1 MLLLNMSL
9 DCYNDPFSIITVL
22 IFFSYDYGIGEIK
35 FISVRGRKC
44 ADARRPIKEFTGV
57 YGEKCADAV

>member
-9 DCYNDPFSIITVL
+9 DCYNDPFYIITVKV
-22 IFFSYDYGIGEIK
+22 IGEIR

-44 ADARRPIKEFTGV
+44 ANSRKQIRQIQDFTGV
-57 YGEKCADAV
+57 YGEKRADSV

>member
-9 DCYNDPFSIITVL
+9 DCYNDPFSIITVKV
-22 IFFSYDYGIGEIK
+22 IGEIK

-44 ADARRPIKEFTGV
+44 ADARRPFQEFTGV
-57 YGEKCADAV
+57 YGEKCADAI